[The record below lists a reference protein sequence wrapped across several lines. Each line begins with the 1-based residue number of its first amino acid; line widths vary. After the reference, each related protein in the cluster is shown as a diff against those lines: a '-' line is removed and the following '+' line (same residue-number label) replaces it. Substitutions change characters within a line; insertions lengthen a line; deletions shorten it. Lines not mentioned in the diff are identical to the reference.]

1 MCHHAG
7 ENFYR
12 IQLLA
17 LGGEARLSGA
27 AAIQIALDVLVGQR
41 QQRRA
46 AIDHAADRDPMA
58 FAEGRDPEHVAEGV
72 EGHFCKLAI
81 AAPRNVVTRAVQGV
95 KSPLRH
101 ARHSGPASPD
111 RAHAIVPGIHVFLP
125 RTKAKAWMGGTTPAM
140 ATDVETA
147 VTKPPKA

>member
-1 MCHHAG
+1 MRHYAG

-12 IQLLA
+12 IRLLA

-72 EGHFCKLAI
+72 EGHFCKLGSQH
-81 AAPRNVVTRAVQGV
+81 RAM
-95 KSPLRH
+95 
-101 ARHSGPASPD
+101 
-111 RAHAIVPGIHVFLP
+111 
-125 RTKAKAWMGGTTPAM
+125 W
-140 ATDVETA
+140 
-147 VTKPPKA
+147 

>member
-1 MCHHAG
+1 MRHYAG
-7 ENFYR
+7 ENFHR

-46 AIDHAADRDPMA
+46 AVDHAADRDPMA

-72 EGHFCKLAI
+72 ERHGVVSGQCKSILTCRNAEDLAGQTPHSSCP
-81 AAPRNVVTRAVQGV
+81 ALPPSL
-95 KSPLRH
+95 KLRRPSTEK
-101 ARHSGPASPD
+101 ARRS
-111 RAHAIVPGIHVFLP
+111 L
-125 RTKAKAWMGGTTPAM
+125 
-140 ATDVETA
+140 
-147 VTKPPKA
+147 